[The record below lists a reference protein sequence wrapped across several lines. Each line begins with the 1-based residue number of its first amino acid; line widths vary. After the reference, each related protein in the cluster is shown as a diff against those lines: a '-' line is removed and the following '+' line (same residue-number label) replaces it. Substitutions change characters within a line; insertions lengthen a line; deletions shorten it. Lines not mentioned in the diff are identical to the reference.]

1 MESNQNEGKVVAF
14 IGKSAWGA
22 GVFTYQSHGGGNA
35 RFEFPKINGPD
46 QSTIKAVETFEYP
59 SDTINAPH
67 QSWGEKRIDL
77 CKSESPHLMPLLD
90 TPSRAPKSYHKTEE
104 AAGNIPAN
112 KHIVALNNI
121 I

>member
-1 MESNQNEGKVVAF
+1 MHEEQAPSPTNRTVGEARDSNSQ
-14 IGKSAWGA
+14 
-22 GVFTYQSHGGGNA
+22 Q
-35 RFEFPKINGPD
+35 INGPD
-46 QSTIKAVETFEYP
+46 QSAIKAVQTFEYP
-59 SDTINAPH
+59 PDTINAPH
-67 QSWGEKRIDL
+67 QSWGVKRIDL
-77 CKSESPHLMPLLD
+77 CKSESLHLMPLLD